1 MLVISL
7 PIPII
12 VNNFAEYYR
21 DQRRRDKAVKRREAL
36 ERARRSGS
44 IIIPTERSPSQ
55 PPSPSPAR
63 ENSQSVPPAVVGA
76 DSDRIETESETER
89 KSGIPGNG
97 GPERQS
103 PESSR
108 LLTTA
113 GADGTTAEPNRR
125 STSRSTP
132 RFLSWLTG
140 LVRRRGGGSG
150 TTATDDDE
158 EMRRVIVSSS
168 SDFSG
173 SALRSGA
180 LNRDETT
187 MTFASLEPLPARR
200 KSSSTGPGQPR
211 PHHCWRSSGP
221 GQSVQT
227 EAEASRLPAMRDDVV
242 EERYEIVSV
251 DTLPTH
257 DDVRC
262 RQSTTATAT

>member
-44 IIIPTERSPSQ
+44 IIIQTERSPSQ
-55 PPSPSPAR
+55 PPSPAPAR
-63 ENSQSVPPAVVGA
+63 ENSQSFPPAVVGA
-76 DSDRIETESETER
+76 GSDKIETESETER
-89 KSGIPGNG
+89 KSAIPGNG

-108 LLTTA
+108 LLTTV
-113 GADGTTAEPNRR
+113 GAEGTTSEPNRR
-125 STSRSTP
+125 GTGRSAP

-140 LVRRRGGGSG
+140 LVRRRGGGG
-150 TTATDDDE
+150 GGATATDDDDE

-187 MTFASLEPLPARR
+187 MTFASLEPPPARR
-200 KSSSTGPGQPR
+200 KSSSTGPGQ
-211 PHHCWRSSGP
+211 ST
-221 GQSVQT
+221 QT
-227 EAEASRLPAMRDDVV
+227 EAEAPRKPAMRDDVV
-242 EERYEIVSV
+242 EEKYETVSG
-251 DTLPTH
+251 DPLPT
-257 DDVRC
+257 DDEVRS
-262 RQSTTATAT
+262 RQTTTTAT